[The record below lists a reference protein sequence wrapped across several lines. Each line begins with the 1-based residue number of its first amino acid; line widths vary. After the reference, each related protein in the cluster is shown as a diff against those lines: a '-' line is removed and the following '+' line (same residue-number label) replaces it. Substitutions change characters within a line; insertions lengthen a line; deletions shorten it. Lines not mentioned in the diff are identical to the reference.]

1 MKKLLGI
8 IFFSLLFYN
17 FSFAIDLSE
26 YSTEEQKQYK
36 EIKKLKEK
44 GFTGKNYLK
53 EEFWIKDK
61 KIFIIT
67 SQHFTQALKV

>member
-1 MKKLLGI
+1 MKKLLAI
-8 IFFSLLFYN
+8 LFVGVLFCN

-26 YSTEEQKQYK
+26 YSAEEQKQYK

-61 KIFIIT
+61 KNFKHYIF
-67 SQHFTQALKV
+67 